1 MSDKEEKSFWRII
14 SAFAIGVGLMGG
26 LHYFSIGNIA
36 MGYWGLGLAI
46 FWALMFY
53 GASKK

>member
-1 MSDKEEKSFWRII
+1 MDDKEGNNFWRIL

-26 LHYFSIGNIA
+26 LHFFSIGNTP
-36 MGYWGLGLAI
+36 MGFIGLGVAI